1 MEDAPDTNG
10 HVDPGVSVRFGP
22 VKKEEDAGSDTN
34 ASGKRKTRTSV
45 DQKKS
50 YAEPESSGEE
60 DRPLVRY
67 ALPLASTFVPP
78 FHIRPSAVVVGHNG

>member
-1 MEDAPDTNG
+1 MKMEDAPDTNG

-22 VKKEEDAGSDTN
+22 VKKEDAGSDTN

-50 YAEPESSGEE
+50 YAEPESSEEE
-60 DRPLVRY
+60 DQPLVRY

-78 FHIRPSAVVVGHNG
+78 FHIRPAVVGHNG